1 MSQGNVN
8 ILNTSSFQVI
18 LLDFLRYNS
27 GTWDFGYVCRKSF
40 YVSETHPEM
49 LVAPPCSW
57 IPSLQT

>member
-49 LVAPPCSW
+49 
-57 IPSLQT
+57 